1 MSVCQI
7 KFREKPQKHFSAPV
21 ATIFLKNS
29 IFRRKAKSIFHVE
42 NIEDLAIL
50 IQETKNQTLE
60 PPDLIQINAILAH
73 DLKKLQEDLKKQK
86 MEKLCK
92 RFPHLA
98 GRIFDQVND
107 ESLNKC
113 KEVSGE
119 MLEYLEK
126 ERFFWIR
133 IIKVA

>member
-1 MSVCQI
+1 MCLNDYTFTT
-7 KFREKPQKHFSAPV
+7 KFEICFGCLYV
-21 ATIFLKNS
+21 
-29 IFRRKAKSIFHVE
+29 KSS
-42 NIEDLAIL
+42 
-50 IQETKNQTLE
+50 
-60 PPDLIQINAILAH
+60 
-73 DLKKLQEDLKKQK
+73 LKKNHTKAQIFCACRNDFSEKFNFSFWTSFVA

-119 MLEYLEK
+119 VLEYLEK

>member
-1 MSVCQI
+1 M
-7 KFREKPQKHFSAPV
+7 
-21 ATIFLKNS
+21 
-29 IFRRKAKSIFHVE
+29 
-42 NIEDLAIL
+42 
-50 IQETKNQTLE
+50 LE
-60 PPDLIQINAILAH
+60 SFALESPDLIQINAIFAH
-73 DLKKLQEDLKKQK
+73 DLKKLQEDLKKRK
-86 MEKLCK
+86 MEELCK

-98 GRIFDQVND
+98 GRIFYQVND

>member
-1 MSVCQI
+1 MS
-7 KFREKPQKHFSAPV
+7 E
-21 ATIFLKNS
+21 
-29 IFRRKAKSIFHVE
+29 KAKWVE
-42 NIEDLAIL
+42 SLWGFTNFNFKLNLKVSAFYLEKQKSFISKKKFFWAVVNIK
-50 IQETKNQTLE
+50 T
-60 PPDLIQINAILAH
+60 
-73 DLKKLQEDLKKQK
+73 KKLCLLTQFSGRFWLTSLNFKILWKFPIFA
-86 MEKLCK
+86 MEKFCK

-113 KEVSGE
+113 KEINRDV
-119 MLEYLEK
+119 LEYLEK